1 MTALNMYATK
11 ANARKDAFRQKL
23 NPADFIIGQDA
34 ETQRWY
40 IAMTTPVVRPV
51 STATAVETEPE
62 AVKAKDKAKPASAPV
77 VAVVDVTTLRAKLDA
92 LKVEVD
98 TVKAAIKVAEKGRP
112 RERVSTIENPVAFI
126 WASLNAMAKKTEGVV
141 ARKDALAALTAGGC
155 GKNTISTQLH
165 RWKHATPAERTARA
179 SKA

>member
-1 MTALNMYATK
+1 MTALSLYATK
-11 ANARKDAFRQKL
+11 AAARKDAFRQKL
-23 NPADFIIGQDA
+23 NPANFIIEQDA
-34 ETQRWY
+34 ETQRWLV
-40 IAMTTPVVRPV
+40 AMTTPVAP
-51 STATAVETEPE
+51 SISAAATVESERETI
-62 AVKAKDKAKPASAPV
+62 KAKDEAQPASAIF
-77 VAVVDVTTLRAKLDA
+77 AAVDVTALRAKLDT

-98 TVKAAIKVAEKGRP
+98 TVKAAIKAAGKRNS